1 MNVLL
6 ECFLNLKDK
15 IWDKISKTLNK
26 LQINFK
32 SPEKF
37 ILLSNQIHHKIK
49 LIIKLNS

>member
-26 LQINFK
+26 LQINLK
-32 SPEKF
+32 SLKKKF
-37 ILLSNQIHHKIK
+37 ILLSNQIRHKI
-49 LIIKLNS
+49 